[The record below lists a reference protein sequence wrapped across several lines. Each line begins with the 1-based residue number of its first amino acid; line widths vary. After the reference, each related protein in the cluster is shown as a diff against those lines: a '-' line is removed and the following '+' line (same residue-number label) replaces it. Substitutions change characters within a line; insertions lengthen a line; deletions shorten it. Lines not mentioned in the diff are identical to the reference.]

1 MKKYFVFLSLA
12 TAALLSVSLF
22 LSGNDARAAI
32 TVSGSIANMAPE
44 QGSFSLRASTASYQV
59 IISSST
65 KLTDSNGS
73 IVTADLNDGMTVSV
87 IGVKNTDGAIQAET
101 ITTTTKLFTGRIE
114 DLNFTQLD
122 DQFNAGYFD
131 LVNSTGRTFT
141 LIPRGAKLLDYNGP
155 IKLEDLNNGMTV
167 SIKGSGTLP
176 QFIRAETITTTT
188 KLFTGRIED
197 LNFTQLDD
205 QFNAG
210 YFDLVNSTGR
220 TFTLIPRGAKLLDS
234 NGPIKLEDLNNG
246 MTVSIKGSGRSP
258 QFNAGFFDLVNST
271 GRTFTLIPRGAKL
284 LDSNGPIKLE
294 DLNNG
299 MTVSIKGSGT
309 LPQFIRA
316 ETITTTTKLFTGRIE
331 DLNFTQL
338 DDQFNA
344 GYFDLVNSTGRTF
357 TLIPRGAK
365 LLDSNGP
372 IKL

>member
-65 KLTDSNGS
+65 KLTDSNGA

-141 LIPRGAKLLDYNGP
+141 IIPRGAKLLDSNGP

-246 MTVSIKGSGRSP
+246 MTVSIKGSG
-258 QFNAGFFDLVNST
+258 
-271 GRTFTLIPRGAKL
+271 
-284 LDSNGPIKLE
+284 
-294 DLNNG
+294 
-299 MTVSIKGSGT
+299 T

-316 ETITTTTKLFTGRIE
+316 ETITTTT
-331 DLNFTQL
+331 Q
-338 DDQFNA
+338 
-344 GYFDLVNSTGRTF
+344 
-357 TLIPRGAK
+357 
-365 LLDSNGP
+365 
-372 IKL
+372 